1 MKALVFNKYGNP
13 EEVLHVK
20 EIDKP
25 KPKKNE
31 VLVKVKSTSINDYD
45 WSMVRGRPKLYQL
58 MFGLF
63 KPKRTIPGMEL
74 SGIIEAVGEN
84 ISHFNIGDEVYG
96 DISEYGF
103 GTFAE
108 YIAIDAKAVIKKP
121 ANLSF
126 EQAAALPH
134 AGLLG
139 YQALKEIKE
148 HQKILINGAGGGV
161 GSIAIQIAKHYKC
174 EVTGVDTSAKF
185 IMMKTQGFDHVIDYQ
200 QTDFTKTGVK
210 YDFILD
216 CKSKKSVFAYLKAL
230 KPNGTYVTV
239 GGDLT
244 NLIGLLFWGKPLS
257 LFSKKKLQIL
267 ALKPNEGLEDL
278 NKLFNI
284 KCQIDGPY
292 QPEEIPRLIQYFGE
306 GKHKGKV
313 VVNF

>member
-1 MKALVFNKYGNP
+1 MKAIIFTKYGKP
-13 EEVLHVK
+13 EEVLQVK

-25 KPKKNE
+25 KSKENE
-31 VLVKVKSTSINDYD
+31 VLVNVKSTSINDYD

-74 SGIIEAVGEN
+74 SGIVEEIGSKVTELNVGD
-84 ISHFNIGDEVYG
+84 HVYG
-96 DISEYGF
+96 DISEVGF

-108 YIAIDAKAVIKKP
+108 FIAIDAKAIVKKP
-121 ANLSF
+121 AGLSF

-134 AGLLG
+134 AGLLA

-148 HQKILINGAGGGV
+148 HQKVLINGAGGGV
-161 GSIAIQIAKHYKC
+161 GAIALQIAKHYNC

-185 IMMKTQGFDHVIDYQ
+185 DIMKTQGFDHVIDYQ
-200 QTDFTKTGVK
+200 QTDFTETGET

-216 CKSKKSVFAYLKAL
+216 CKSKKSAFSYLKAL
-230 KPNGTYVTV
+230 KPKGTYVSV

-244 NLIGLLFWGKPLS
+244 KLIGILFWGKILS
-257 LFSKKKLQIL
+257 LFTKKKLEIL
-267 ALKPNEGLEDL
+267 ALKPNKGLEEL
-278 NKLFNI
+278 NGRFNI
-284 KCQIDGPY
+284 KSYIDGPY
-292 QPEEIPRLIQYFGE
+292 KPEEIPRLIQYFGE